1 MCKNLLF
8 VSFGIWVVLSG
19 LSGCQKMVEQSPAFD
34 LDEAIG
40 LAMEEAS
47 GGVGLQAYI
56 LPESDDFASI
66 PQDPRNPINVAKV
79 DLGKKLFHETRLG
92 IRPKYTEGMYTYSCA
107 SCHHVEAGF
116 QAGIQQGIGEG
127 GLGFGYT
134 GEKRIAN
141 PMYPTDSLDVQPV
154 RSPSAL
160 NIAYQ
165 TNVLWNGQFGAT
177 HVNEGTESRWT
188 DGTPIAVN
196 KLGYEGTETQAIAGL
211 TVHRMDLDQ
220 GLIFS
225 TVYKEY
231 FDHAFAEVDSVD
243 RYSKENA
250 GLAIAAYER
259 TLLANHSPFQRWL
272 KGEKRAM
279 SDFEKRGALLFF
291 GEANCVSCHNG
302 PALNSMEFYALGM
315 RDMEGP
321 GTYGGASSQNPANL
335 GRGGFTGKPEDNF
348 KFKVPQLYNLKD
360 SPFYGHGGTF
370 HSVREIVEYKN
381 RAVSENQ
388 NVPASQLAPGFI
400 PLHLTDAQI
409 NQITGFLERSLYD
422 PHLDR
427 YVPVRIPSGFCFP
440 NNDESS
446 RHDMGCN

>member
-1 MCKNLLF
+1 MRKNLLWCTCLMW
-8 VSFGIWVVLSG
+8 GVVWG
-19 LSGCQKMVEQSPAFD
+19 FSGCQMVEQTPAFN
-34 LDEAIG
+34 LDEALTQA
-40 LAMEEAS
+40 LAEAS
-47 GGVGLQAYI
+47 GGVGPQVYI
-56 LPESDDFASI
+56 LPESDDFGAI
-66 PQDPRNPINVAKV
+66 PQDPQNPINVAKV

-92 IRPKYTEGMYTYSCA
+92 IRPKYSDGMYTYSCA
-107 SCHHVEAGF
+107 SCHHFEAGF

-127 GLGFGYT
+127 GQGFGYI
-134 GEKRIAN
+134 GEKRVAN
-141 PMYPTDSLDVQPV
+141 PMYPTDSLDVQPI

-177 HVNEGTESRWT
+177 HLNAGTESRWK

-211 TVHRMDLDQ
+211 TVHRLDVDQ
-220 GLIFS
+220 GIIFN

-231 FDHAFAEVDSVD
+231 FDHAFADVDSAD
-243 RYSKENA
+243 RYTKENA

-259 TLLANHSPFQRWL
+259 TLLASHSPFQRWL
-272 KGEKRAM
+272 RGESRAM

-302 PALNSMEFYALGM
+302 PALNTMDFYALAM
-315 RDMEGP
+315 ADMEGP

-335 GRGGFTGKPEDNF
+335 GRGGFTGKPEDNY

-360 SPFYGHGGTF
+360 SPFLGHGGTF
-370 HSVREIVEYKN
+370 HSIREVVEYKN
-381 RAVSENQ
+381 RAIPENP
-388 NVPASQLAPGFI
+388 NVPATQLAPEFI
-400 PLHLTDAQI
+400 PLHLTEAQI
-409 NQITGFLERSLYD
+409 NQITGFLERSLHD

-427 YVPVRIPSGFCFP
+427 YVPVRVPSGLCFP
-440 NNDESS
+440 NNDEAS
-446 RHDMGCN
+446 REDMGCR